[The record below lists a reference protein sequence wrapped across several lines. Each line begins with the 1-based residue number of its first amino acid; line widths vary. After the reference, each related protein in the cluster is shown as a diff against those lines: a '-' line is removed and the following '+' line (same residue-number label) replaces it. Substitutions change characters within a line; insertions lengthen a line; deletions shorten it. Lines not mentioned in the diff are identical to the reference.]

1 MCLSSTFFVVISI
14 HKMLQGTIFK
24 HTMFWF
30 VKCLK
35 SQTWLK
41 YIVQPSCLLYPESRY
56 VYICVPVS
64 GAFVSRYLYPSRR
77 CREAPPGSGTIIISS
92 PDSCIYPPI
101 ILPTCPCLTTTKV
114 SQKSISFRETILQKR
129 WFRNMLSLLE
139 ENQVGIMWQKNW
151 GLRKMSSRTELSVW
165 TECWAVQG
173 ASWNQISAILPHPWS
188 IMSCTSLTKKIPPF

>member
-1 MCLSSTFFVVISI
+1 
-14 HKMLQGTIFK
+14 MLCNLLVSCIQKPDT
-24 HTMFWF
+24 
-30 VKCLK
+30 
-35 SQTWLK
+35 
-41 YIVQPSCLLYPESRY
+41 YIY
-56 VYICVPVS
+56 VCVPVS

-139 ENQVGIMWQKNW
+139 GNQVGILWQKNELQDRTQCVDRMLSSA
-151 GLRKMSSRTELSVW
+151 GGFLRSD
-165 TECWAVQG
+165 
-173 ASWNQISAILPHPWS
+173 
-188 IMSCTSLTKKIPPF
+188 